1 MAEPWI
7 EETQKTLGTL
17 ITKPKLGEK
26 YLKKPPFR
34 FLHDALVETIRA
46 TGFGQGL
53 YNESELDPG
62 NIQDKQAKLDFLN
75 KMISC
80 VSFALGEKLDVS
92 ANKIVA
98 GLEPEKTNA
107 FLVKIYDAA
116 TTKLDSSP
124 DAVKRV
130 TNGETVAAKKEKK
143 VRRKKDEEKRREE
156 DLKRLE
162 ESGPRTPRG
171 GSPRTGLRGDY
182 WRSVTNSDFFV
193 LI

>member
-1 MAEPWI
+1 MLDSSAAHATPEAPPEAPVAPPWI

-17 ITKPKLGEK
+17 ITKPQLREK
-26 YLKKPPFR
+26 YLMRPPFR
-34 FLHDALVETIRA
+34 FLHDALTETIRA
-46 TGFGQGL
+46 TGFGRGL
-53 YNESELDPG
+53 FNETELDAG
-62 NIQDKQAKLDFLN
+62 NAQDKQAKLDFLN

-130 TNGETVAAKKEKK
+130 MNGETVAVKKEKK
-143 VRRKKDEEKRREE
+143 VERKRRKKEEEKRR
-156 DLKRLE
+156 
-162 ESGPRTPRG
+162 
-171 GSPRTGLRGDY
+171 
-182 WRSVTNSDFFV
+182 
-193 LI
+193 